1 MKTGLK
7 VGGKDLADLGKKLF
21 KHVGEDDVSGLAA
34 EMAYRF
40 FLAIFPFFIFL
51 AALGG
56 FVAGAI
62 NVENPTDNV
71 MDLIGDALPEETA
84 TVFRGELENVI
95 EGQNPGLLSVGII
108 GTILAAAG
116 GMNTVIKGFNRV
128 HRVEETRKFWQKYAL
143 TIGMVVL
150 AGAAIIAA
158 FFLMVAGQVFGMAVA
173 EEIGLGTIAGRL
185 FTLARWP
192 VVAFMLLLAAA
203 FLFWIAPN
211 IKLPFQLISPGA
223 VVFVVIW
230 LVATYAFGFYVS
242 NFGQYNAT
250 YGALGAV
257 VILLLWFY
265 LSSFVLLIGA
275 EINSLITREVA
286 PDQVAADERDKL
298 EDGGIPPDKGADLA
312 ATTRPSRDDAIERQ
326 IERSAPR
333 RPVSTAE
340 KTGFSV
346 LGAVVAGVAAWRI
359 LQRRT

>member
-1 MKTGLK
+1 
-7 VGGKDLADLGKKLF
+7 
-21 KHVGEDDVSGLAA
+21 
-34 EMAYRF
+34 
-40 FLAIFPFFIFL
+40 
-51 AALGG
+51 
-56 FVAGAI
+56 
-62 NVENPTDNV
+62 
-71 MDLIGDALPEETA
+71 
-84 TVFRGELENVI
+84 
-95 EGQNPGLLSVGII
+95 
-108 GTILAAAG
+108 
-116 GMNTVIKGFNRV
+116 
-128 HRVEETRKFWQKYAL
+128 
-143 TIGMVVL
+143 
-150 AGAAIIAA
+150 
-158 FFLMVAGQVFGMAVA
+158 
-173 EEIGLGTIAGRL
+173 
-185 FTLARWP
+185 
-192 VVAFMLLLAAA
+192 
-203 FLFWIAPN
+203 
-211 IKLPFQLISPGA
+211 
-223 VVFVVIW
+223 
-230 LVATYAFGFYVS
+230 VATYAFGFYVS